1 MNWKDETLWQ
11 NISYLLFF
19 VGGVLALYAGHTDLL
34 LFIIISILLMNR
46 GV

>member
-11 NISYLLFF
+11 NISYILFF
-19 VGGVLALYAGHTDLL
+19 VGGVLALYQHNTDLL
-34 LFIIISILLMNR
+34 LFIIIAILLMNR